1 VPRVISSAQTFITK
15 FILPFVVVAIL
26 TYGISRAGSR
36 VLPLFAPVG
45 VLVVASVYWYYVRLK
60 KVAIDSD
67 GLVISNY
74 LREVRVPWRD
84 IIKVA
89 GSRWEKTHHVTIT
102 FDRDIG
108 FGTSVIFMPKFRFLW
123 PGQEHPIAQELRDL
137 MVANGDRQWGAPPSG
152 VSPFP

>member
-26 TYGISRAGSR
+26 TYGISLAGSR
-36 VLPLFAPVG
+36 VLPLLAPVG
-45 VLVVASVYWYYVRLK
+45 VLVVVSIYWYYIRLK

-67 GLVISNY
+67 GLLISNY
-74 LREVRVPWRD
+74 VREVRVPWRD
-84 IIKVA
+84 IIEVT
-89 GSRWEKTHHVTIT
+89 GSRWVKTRQVTVT

-108 FGTSVIFMPKFRFLW
+108 FGTSIVFMPRFRFLW

-137 MVANGDRQWGAPPSG
+137 MLVNRDRQ
-152 VSPFP
+152 

>member
-26 TYGISRAGSR
+26 TYGISLAGSR
-36 VLPLFAPVG
+36 VLPLLAPVG
-45 VLVVASVYWYYVRLK
+45 VLVVVSIYWYYIRLK

-67 GLVISNY
+67 GLLISNY
-74 LREVRVPWRD
+74 VREVRVPWRD
-84 IIKVA
+84 IIEVT
-89 GSRWEKTHHVTIT
+89 GSRWVKTRQVTVT

-108 FGTSVIFMPKFRFLW
+108 FGTFIVFMPRFRFLW

-137 MVANGDRQWGAPPSG
+137 MLVNRDRQ
-152 VSPFP
+152 

>member
-1 VPRVISSAQTFITK
+1 MPRVISSAQTFITK

-26 TYGISRAGSR
+26 TYGISLAGSR
-36 VLPLFAPVG
+36 VLPLLAPVG
-45 VLVVASVYWYYVRLK
+45 VLVIVSMYWYYIRLK

-74 LREVRVPWRD
+74 VREVRVPWRD
-84 IIKVA
+84 ILEVT
-89 GSRWEKTHHVTIT
+89 GSRWVKTRQVTVT

-108 FGTSVIFMPKFRFLW
+108 FGTSIVFMPRFRFLW

-137 MVANGDRQWGAPPSG
+137 MLVNRDRQ
-152 VSPFP
+152 